1 MIKQSYW
8 QKNKLNTIKV
18 LISKTLVDSYIYHE
32 YLFSKNNVLRKQNK
46 VKEEI
51 QNPKDAVE
59 YTI

>member
-1 MIKQSYW
+1 MIIQSYW

-32 YLFSKNNVLRKQNK
+32 YFFSKNNVLRKQNK

-51 QNPKDAVE
+51 QNTKDAVK